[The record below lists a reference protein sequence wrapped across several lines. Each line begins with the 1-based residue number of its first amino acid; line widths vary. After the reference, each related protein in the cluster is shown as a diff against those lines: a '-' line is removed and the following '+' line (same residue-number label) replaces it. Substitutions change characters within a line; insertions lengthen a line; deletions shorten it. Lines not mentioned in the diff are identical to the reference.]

1 MRFTACAV
9 SMNSIDRAQ
18 ARDTW
23 LYVLPWDL
31 KGTGGV
37 NQVVQNLFDR
47 TDRILDRSPLLVV
60 TGQPPT
66 GQHRMATQQAVV
78 TLIGG
83 RPTAYVSTDCPW
95 PAKNSNRVSA
105 LLKLRFLAG
114 FLIRLPIRL
123 ITIHKLLAEQRVTTI
138 NVHFPG
144 LDSLIWSFVRRIT
157 RRKVSLLVSLHG
169 ADLMEAAASTGF
181 ELVLWRLLLGTADKL
196 VLCSET
202 LEPRLASTLT
212 TAPGRVTTITP
223 GVDIAHLLELSKN
236 EPTISLPSMFIYSVG
251 TYESKKGHDVLI
263 DAFELIAAA
272 LPDVWLI
279 IAGRRAEPEFS
290 ATALRQQRSIAASRI
305 LLLTDVP
312 HRELIAIMGR
322 ATVFALPSR
331 DEPFGI
337 VVLEAGAL
345 KIPVVATT
353 VCGAAK
359 DLKSSINVKL
369 VQPDDAQSLAN
380 SLTALLTNKVRS
392 AQMGINLYNHVY
404 AHNSW
409 EASATRYGALLRH
422 VTTR

>member
-1 MRFTACAV
+1 
-9 SMNSIDRAQ
+9 MNSIDRTP

-31 KGTGGV
+31 QGTGGV

-66 GQHRMATQQAVV
+66 DHYKMATQQAVV

-95 PAKNSNRVSA
+95 PTKNTNKVSA
-105 LLKLRFLAG
+105 LLKLRLLAG

-144 LDSLIWSFVRRIT
+144 LDSLIWSIARRIT
-157 RRKVSLLVSLHG
+157 RRKVNLLVSLHG
-169 ADLMEAAASTGF
+169 ADLVEAAASTGF
-181 ELVLWRLLLGTADKL
+181 ERGLWRLLLGTADKL
-196 VLCSET
+196 ILCSET
-202 LEPRLASTLT
+202 LKPRLASTIT
-212 TAPGRVTTITP
+212 TAPGRVSTITP
-223 GVDIAHLLELSKN
+223 GVDIAHLLEIALN
-236 EPTISLPSMFIYSVG
+236 EPTTSLPSMFIYSVG
-251 TYESKKGHDVLI
+251 TYERKKGHDVLI

-272 LPDVWLI
+272 LPEVWLI

-312 HRELIAIMGR
+312 HRELIAIMSR

-345 KIPVVATT
+345 KIPVVATD

-359 DLKSSINVKL
+359 NLKASFHAEI

-380 SLTALLTNKVRS
+380 SLMSLLKNKARS
-392 AQMGINLYNHVY
+392 AQMGTNLYDYVY

-409 EASATRYGALLRH
+409 EASAQLYGALIERI
-422 VTTR
+422 TTR